1 MTGRANRDLSGSGLA
16 PPVIP
21 TNKRFQGLCPWWGSR
36 GQSPSRGLRRSPNAF
51 FPPTIVLILAF
62 LAVAPRPAQAAGCD
76 LGQVVGYTLVFA
88 KTIEAYIEGG
98 RKQRGFQG
106 CQPSRVLVFTD
117 NTGVRCKGVSVQSAN
132 LPTAYLFAK
141 TQTDLKLCVGNEM
154 LDVAPAQ

>member
-1 MTGRANRDLSGSGLA
+1 MVSKGRGLWWGPGAKPLVGSGVKPQRFL
-16 PPVIP
+16 PPAI
-21 TNKRFQGLCPWWGSR
+21 
-36 GQSPSRGLRRSPNAF
+36 A
-51 FPPTIVLILAF
+51 LILAF
-62 LAVAPRPAQAAGCD
+62 LAVVPRPARADGCD
-76 LGQVVGYTLVFA
+76 LGLVVGYTLVFA

-132 LPTAYLFAK
+132 IPTAYLFAK
-141 TQTDLKLCVGNEM
+141 SQTELKLCVGNEM